1 MPLPLRLRS
10 FGLSL
15 LALGTSLSLSSCS
28 KSDSDASSSLF
39 INFGP
44 GEGHDLRTGTN
55 LPMGPTDPTDWTLDG
70 KWNTTE
76 QKLFQSLGLDLNGPV
91 QNPGK
96 ISTAGY
102 PNPAIGAFRFSYSS
116 WQSPQAVRCK
126 VVVVNQVYQP
136 LIEATSPGLSPNQEF
151 QFDISGSSFRRGQ
164 LYRVYYVMYHGTTLY
179 HKGHGDIKIEEN
191 H

>member
-10 FGLSL
+10 FGLVL
-15 LALGTSLSLSSCS
+15 LVLGASLSLSSCS

-44 GEGHDLRTGTN
+44 GAGYDMRTGNN
-55 LPMGPTDPTDWTLDG
+55 LPMGQGDETDWKLDG

-96 ISTAGY
+96 IYTAGY
-102 PNPAIGAFRFSYSS
+102 PNPAVGAFRFSYSS
-116 WQSPQAVRCK
+116 AQNAPAVRCK
-126 VVVVNQVYQP
+126 VVVVNQVYQS
-136 LIEATSPGLSPNQEF
+136 LIEATSPGLSPNQDF
-151 QFDISGSSFRRGQ
+151 QFDISGSSFKRGQ
-164 LYRVYYVMYHGTTLY
+164 LYRVYYVMYSGTTLY
-179 HKGHGDIKIEEN
+179 HKGHGDIKVEDP